1 MSRFFIIDQSLK
13 GLGGHHFDYV
23 QQITQAAV
31 QQNLE
36 VVVVAHQSFSRRSP
50 LEHYAKVLPHFRQ
63 TTYCRYSLLAG
74 LRAMHRRPPLQRE
87 VIPPR
92 PRLRLAPTED
102 SYARRD
108 HSDPPQRELSS
119 RLSSRAFAGGLVP
132 QAWAACRRTLSA
144 GWQTMAHSLGQLRES
159 AGRHRAVNGFA
170 RDCQRLFPQLGL
182 MSSDHVFF
190 TTISDL
196 ELAGLLIYWLGS
208 PESYLPRWH
217 LQFHFDVFQGRV
229 PDYRKQY
236 AALDPLRCLFE
247 DVDRAVPAHQIHYYA
262 TTAAIADQYQRL
274 ASRPI
279 QELAYPINVAFQ
291 RTSLATSDTSARI
304 YSHPGWWQPSQALAA
319 DLDASPSNAPGQ
331 FSEQVS
337 LVGSWAAPSSSS
349 GDQSDRTDVLPLP
362 VTPAGVTSINFPEL
376 SLWSTQARGIPIVLA
391 GGVRAEKGQKGL
403 REVWSELKQSILDP
417 GLGFLVCQRP
427 EKTPWYRK
435 RFSVAGTNSS
445 PSQDAQVQY
454 LPHPLSSAQYQ
465 ELIRNA
471 GIGLLTYDPQSYANR
486 RAGIFGEY
494 LAAGIPTLVPSGTW
508 MAQQLAQYQ
517 PAYHRQLREQC
528 PPRICWTHSDFDWTP
543 WNVPAGQGSISFDGG
558 DVPAYGW
565 SPALPPLSS
574 QLIEP
579 TTANLDAAVATNST
593 LTSAH
598 GSNDT
603 ASCDAGNPTPSVGT
617 RLLNLRFHWVW
628 PKEAGTY
635 CRVEIL
641 FYDRHRQ
648 VIGVE
653 TQNVGQDNSGCGQSV
668 LCEIPAGADHFR
680 LGLSNAYHERNAT
693 VQRLLVDIVES
704 PTSIAAATVGLTY
717 DHPSQIPARL
727 MHMCRHYQH
736 YRQSALAVA
745 TGWFAQHDPQA
756 TVRQLIG
763 AAAQRRWVA

>member
-1 MSRFFIIDQSLK
+1 
-13 GLGGHHFDYV
+13 
-23 QQITQAAV
+23 
-31 QQNLE
+31 
-36 VVVVAHQSFSRRSP
+36 
-50 LEHYAKVLPHFRQ
+50 
-63 TTYCRYSLLAG
+63 
-74 LRAMHRRPPLQRE
+74 
-87 VIPPR
+87 
-92 PRLRLAPTED
+92 
-102 SYARRD
+102 
-108 HSDPPQRELSS
+108 
-119 RLSSRAFAGGLVP
+119 
-132 QAWAACRRTLSA
+132 
-144 GWQTMAHSLGQLRES
+144 
-159 AGRHRAVNGFA
+159 
-170 RDCQRLFPQLGL
+170 

-190 TTISDL
+190 TTLSDL

-291 RTSLATSDTSARI
+291 RTSWETAHANSRI
-304 YSHPGWWQPSQALAA
+304 FSHPTFWQQPPALSAEPGSPAAESAPPSA
-319 DLDASPSNAPGQ
+319 DPAWLTRPLPSPAP
-331 FSEQVS
+331 FADDSHHP
-337 LVGSWAAPSSSS
+337 A
-349 GDQSDRTDVLPLP
+349 DVLPL
-362 VTPAGVTSINFPEL
+362 TKTTAAATSVNFPDPP
-376 SLWSTQARGIPIVLA
+376 LWSPHASGIPIVVA

-403 REVWSELKQSILDP
+403 REIWSELKQSILDP
-417 GLGFLVCQRP
+417 GWGFLVCQRP
-427 EKTPWYRK
+427 EKTPWYRQ
-435 RFSVAGTNSS
+435 RFSVAAADAS
-445 PSQDAQVQY
+445 PSLDSQVQY

-465 ELIRNA
+465 ELIRSA

-494 LAAGIPTLVPSGTW
+494 LAAGVPTLVPSGTW

-517 PAYHRQLREQC
+517 PAYHRQLREQTA
-528 PPRICWTHSDFDWTP
+528 PRVCWTHADFDWTP

-565 SPALPPLSS
+565 SPALPALSGQAVS
-574 QLIEP
+574 P
-579 TTANLDAAVATNST
+579 PNLNSDRAVASTAQAAADDPATETNA
-593 LTSAH
+593 SA
-598 GSNDT
+598 
-603 ASCDAGNPTPSVGT
+603 AENPPHLAGT

-641 FYDRHRQ
+641 FYDRQRQ
-648 VIGVE
+648 VVGVE
-653 TQNVGQDNSGCGQSV
+653 TQHVGQDNNSGCQSV
-668 LCEIPAGADHFR
+668 LCEIPAAADHFR

-693 VQRLLVDIVES
+693 IQRLLVDVIES
-704 PTSIAAATVGLTY
+704 PEPTAAGTVGLTY

-727 MHMCRHYQH
+727 LQMCQHHEH
-736 YRQSALAVA
+736 YRQSAAA
-745 TGWFAQHDPQA
+745 MAASWFAQHDPQA
-756 TVRQLIG
+756 TVRQLMG